1 MLNIQEVET
10 YKIPGLP
17 KLNRQQVSFFVDM
30 MNGADTLESY
40 CKHYLGEGVPE
51 GTNATLRAKASE
63 IVNSRWFQAYK
74 DYYEKL
80 MFEREVTESGWNFDL
95 AILERRR
102 LYALNLLEVE
112 RLAKAYDKEIEYYT
126 NKKLQAIE
134 NDQEDRVEYYEK
146 QILKAT
152 KSKNMSLASNQAC
165 QQALDGLDKLAGLQ
179 TVNLNHTGN
188 VNFYG
193 EDLWNDNPNS

>member
-17 KLNRQQVSFFVDM
+17 RLNKTQLGFFVDI
-30 MNGADTLESY
+30 MNGEEPAATY
-40 CKHYLGEGVPE
+40 CKHYLKEPVPE
-51 GTNATLRAKASE
+51 RIDITLRAKAAE
-63 IVNSRWFQAYK
+63 IIGAKWFQSYQK
-74 DYYEKL
+74 YYEKL
-80 MFEREVTESGWNFDL
+80 MFEREVAESGWTFDL

-102 LYALNLLEVE
+102 LYHLNLLEVE
-112 RLAKAYDKEIEYYT
+112 RLANAYNKEIEYYT

-134 NDQEDRVEYYEK
+134 NDEEDKVEYYEK

-188 VNFYG
+188 VSFYG
-193 EDLWNDNPNS
+193 EDMWDDNTKL